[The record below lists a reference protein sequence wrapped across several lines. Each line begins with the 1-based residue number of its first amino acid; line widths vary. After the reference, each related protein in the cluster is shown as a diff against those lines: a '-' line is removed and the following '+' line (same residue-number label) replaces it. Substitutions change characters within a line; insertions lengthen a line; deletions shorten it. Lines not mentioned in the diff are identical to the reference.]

1 MLQVEHRAMASASM
15 GDGDPELKTDEAL
28 SSVTDFVTDVMIQ
41 LSECTDDDQIR
52 NFSNDTG

>member
-1 MLQVEHRAMASASM
+1 MASASM